1 MSRGKRTPTPS
12 PAKKHAQIENLSVFG
27 TATRMGPLG
36 LHMYAADFLS
46 VAIAAATP
54 QVPFAPAR
62 TYLVCRALELVLKA
76 FLSLK
81 GQPLERLAG
90 GEYGHDLEKLL
101 AAAVQQGLLDLVVVE
116 ERQLIEI
123 RRASKYYAE
132 KVFEYPALG
141 EALFGYP
148 HNPDIE
154 PLLEAAKAMVVALEV
169 PCRDAN

>member
-1 MSRGKRTPTPS
+1 MSQRKRTPTP
-12 PAKKHAQIENLSVFG
+12 AKKHSQIENVSVFG
-27 TATRMGPLG
+27 ATARMGPLG

-46 VAIAAATP
+46 VAVAAATP

-62 TYLVCRALELVLKA
+62 TYLACRALELVLKA

-81 GQPLERLAG
+81 GQPLEQLAG

-101 AAAVQQGLLDLVVVE
+101 AAAVQQGLLDLVVIE
-116 ERQLIEI
+116 ERALIEI
-123 RRASKYYAE
+123 RRASKYYSE

-141 EALFGYP
+141 EAVFGYP

-169 PCRDAN
+169 PCLNA

>member
-1 MSRGKRTPTPS
+1 MSKGKRTPS
-12 PAKKHAQIENLSVFG
+12 PAKKHAQLENLSVFG
-27 TATRMGPLG
+27 AFARMGPLG

-46 VAIAAATP
+46 VATAAAPP

-62 TYLVCRALELVLKA
+62 AYLVCHALELVLKA
-76 FLSLK
+76 YLSLK
-81 GQPLERLAG
+81 GQPLEQLAG
-90 GEYGHDLEKLL
+90 GEYGHNLEKLL

-116 ERQLIEI
+116 ERQSIEI
-123 RRASKYYAE
+123 RRASKYYSE

-154 PLLEAAKAMVVALEV
+154 PLLEVAKAMVVALEV
-169 PCRDAN
+169 PCRDAK